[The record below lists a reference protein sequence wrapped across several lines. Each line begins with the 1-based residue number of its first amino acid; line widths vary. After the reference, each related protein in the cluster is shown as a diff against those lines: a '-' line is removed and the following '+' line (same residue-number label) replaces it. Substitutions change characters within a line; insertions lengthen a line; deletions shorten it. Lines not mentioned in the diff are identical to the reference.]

1 MPNTAAARTE
11 RRPEDYFDLPLE
23 LFSVADLTDALGIP
37 EAAELLDTSCRS
49 VYTVRNTNEMGLER
63 LGILQ
68 EAVRKDEKAARARL
82 VQRRNM
88 QQLRR
93 AGRD

>member
-1 MPNTAAARTE
+1 MPNTAATRTE
-11 RRPEDYFDLPLE
+11 RKPEAYFDLPLE

-37 EAAELLDTSCRS
+37 EAAKLLGTSCRS
-49 VYTVRNTNEMGLER
+49 LYTVRNTNEMGLER
-63 LGILQ
+63 LQVLQ
-68 EAVRKDEKAARARL
+68 HAVRQDEKAARARL

-93 AGRD
+93 AAR